1 MPKIDKYEVLL
12 IRKKNNM
19 FGIFS
24 KDSPGRVLM
33 KYANDVGHLYKNL
46 DSLSELTYKDAKF
59 KLITLLEFYQK
70 EIINNP
76 YMDKIDVT
84 FKCMIP
90 EMYAFKRVTV
100 AFSHTEITSLLY
112 QKAEEYDLVKEFK
125 EIINPTK

>member
-33 KYANDVGHLYKNL
+33 KYANDVGYLYKNL
-46 DSLSELTYKDAKF
+46 EKLEDLNYDEARNNLIQLLLYYKNEIGKNPNSD
-59 KLITLLEFYQK
+59 KLNL
-70 EIINNP
+70 
-76 YMDKIDVT
+76 T

-90 EMYAFKRVTV
+90 EMYSFKRVTV
-100 AFSHTEITSLLY
+100 AYSLTEIVALLY
-112 QKAEEYDLVKEFK
+112 QKAERYELVNEFN
-125 EIINPTK
+125 EINNV

>member
-1 MPKIDKYEVLL
+1 
-12 IRKKNNM
+12 M

-24 KDSPGRVLM
+24 RDNPGRVLM

-46 DSLSELTYKDAKF
+46 DSLSELSYKDAKS
-59 KLITLLEFYQK
+59 KLITLLQFYQK
-70 EIINNP
+70 EIIHNAN
-76 YMDKIDVT
+76 MDNIDIT

-112 QKAEEYDLVKEFK
+112 QKSEEYDLVNEFIEMNK
-125 EIINPTK
+125 